1 MKCCYFKGEE
11 LYKIASLLTIRIM
24 SAFSSTRSGNRN
36 ELVSQHYTM
45 VRIHWRGVVL
55 YMC

>member
-45 VRIHWRGVVL
+45 VRIHWRGV
-55 YMC
+55 